1 MTTCCGFDQL
11 GIEIPFPEPEHP
23 RRVGVYRATIA
34 AGDLSAEVRQHRS
47 RNLEKKQDFFETL
60 KFVEIFSRVAA
71 VVVVVVVAAYQ
82 EMHPLFSK
90 PLSQI
95 RSGTETKA
103 TKNIPLDFMSDL
115 KKEVDVD
122 FRRRRENGQ
131 P

>member
-1 MTTCCGFDQL
+1 MTCNIKSVCF
-11 GIEIPFPEPEHP
+11 I
-23 RRVGVYRATIA
+23 
-34 AGDLSAEVRQHRS
+34 
-47 RNLEKKQDFFETL
+47 LEKHNFETL

-71 VVVVVVVAAYQ
+71 VVVVVVVVVVAACQ

>member
-1 MTTCCGFDQL
+1 M
-11 GIEIPFPEPEHP
+11 
-23 RRVGVYRATIA
+23 A
-34 AGDLSAEVRQHRS
+34 AV
-47 RNLEKKQDFFETL
+47 
-60 KFVEIFSRVAA
+60 VVV